1 MKKALLVG
9 INKYS
14 SAPLNGCINDVVGMF
29 QVLTTKFDFK
39 ADNIKVITDHEANRT
54 NILNGLSWLTAEAKE
69 DDTLVF
75 DYSGHG
81 SQVNVT
87 DLTDNMEVDRR
98 DEIICDIC
106 LDWSNPIRDHQIG
119 AFFKNT
125 PKTCDI
131 FVLLDS
137 CLAKNTLIPLL
148 NGTTKTIEEL
158 SKIEGTYWVYSST
171 EDGIIVPGLAHSAR
185 ITGYRE
191 LLKITLDNDETFE
204 CTEDHLIMLKDGTY
218 KKAIELTTEDSLMPL
233 YRKLSIKTDG
243 LIGYEMCFV
252 RDKWEFTHRIVRDG
266 LGLKHG
272 LEKNKTICHHKD
284 VNKLNNSPENL
295 EMMTWKDHSKMHG
308 TVGAANFKHVWKH
321 NKEFIEWRHSDIY
334 RKQQSYII
342 KEKWQDPEY
351 RELMITASRNGK
363 RGKDGFN
370 QDRERLIKMNK
381 DPEMIKKQGEWRKT
395 EKGRLKLRNDMIA
408 KNKNPEFKLKSIR
421 NRILSFINTTGTL
434 NDYNLKKPQTL
445 PRIENIYKYF
455 TIDEDIVELARNYN
469 HKIISIEK
477 TGKIE
482 DVYDLT
488 VDKYHNFAINSG
500 VFVHNCHSGS
510 GLRNILGTPIE
521 IGGGPT
527 VVNRFIPPP
536 LSNVLL
542 NPALI
547 INEDLTFQYA
557 DPIINP
563 KAAKPRFLVST
574 AEQGDAV
581 LISGC
586 RDDQTSADAY
596 INGRY
601 NGAATFSLI
610 NTLTK
615 YNFDLSYEQLI
626 TGMNDYMIKNGYTQN
641 PQLECKSEFFSKKFL
656 K

>member
-87 DLTDNMEVDRR
+87 DLTDNLEVDRR
-98 DEIICDIC
+98 DEIICDVC

-137 CLAKNTLIPLL
+137 C
-148 NGTTKTIEEL
+148 
-158 SKIEGTYWVYSST
+158 
-171 EDGIIVPGLAHSAR
+171 
-185 ITGYRE
+185 
-191 LLKITLDNDETFE
+191 
-204 CTEDHLIMLKDGTY
+204 
-218 KKAIELTTEDSLMPL
+218 
-233 YRKLSIKTDG
+233 
-243 LIGYEMCFV
+243 
-252 RDKWEFTHRIVRDG
+252 
-266 LGLKHG
+266 
-272 LEKNKTICHHKD
+272 
-284 VNKLNNSPENL
+284 
-295 EMMTWKDHSKMHG
+295 
-308 TVGAANFKHVWKH
+308 
-321 NKEFIEWRHSDIY
+321 
-334 RKQQSYII
+334 
-342 KEKWQDPEY
+342 
-351 RELMITASRNGK
+351 
-363 RGKDGFN
+363 
-370 QDRERLIKMNK
+370 
-381 DPEMIKKQGEWRKT
+381 
-395 EKGRLKLRNDMIA
+395 
-408 KNKNPEFKLKSIR
+408 
-421 NRILSFINTTGTL
+421 
-434 NDYNLKKPQTL
+434 
-445 PRIENIYKYF
+445 
-455 TIDEDIVELARNYN
+455 
-469 HKIISIEK
+469 
-477 TGKIE
+477 
-482 DVYDLT
+482 
-488 VDKYHNFAINSG
+488 
-500 VFVHNCHSGS
+500 HSGTA
-510 GLRNILGTPIE
+510 LRNILGTPME

-527 VVNRFIPPP
+527 VVNRFMPPP